1 MIKLYLYL
9 IDITVPLFFGILTI
23 LLDTNADISKHVL
36 LLYLLLSFSIFF
48 LSIIKNYYKD
58 YYLIN
63 FSEKLRIASVT
74 WVFAIFIQLLAYN
87 YLLVQ
92 VDLLT
97 LIFWI
102 LIPIVNLILKYIVKI
117 KTKYTMKFQFILLG
131 DSTHSMIMKSKCL
144 LIRDIYFTFM
154 TLMMNSQTKK

>member
-23 LLDTNADISKHVL
+23 LLNTNAGISKHIL

-48 LSIIKNYYKD
+48 LSVIKNYYKD

-63 FSEKLRIASVT
+63 FSEKLRIAVVT

-87 YLLVQ
+87 YSSVQ
-92 VDLLT
+92 IDLLT
-97 LIFWI
+97 MIFWI
-102 LIPIVNLILKYIVKI
+102 SIPIITLILKYIVKI
-117 KTKYTMKFQFILLG
+117 KTKYAIKFTIHIIGIHHFSQVRFLQHG
-131 DSTHSMIMKSKCL
+131 CL
-144 LIRDIYFTFM
+144 ML
-154 TLMMNSQTKK
+154 Q

>member
-9 IDITVPLFFGILTI
+9 IDVTVPLFFGILSI
-23 LLDTNADISKHVL
+23 LLNLNADPSKHIL

-63 FSEKLRIASVT
+63 FSEKLRIAVVT

-87 YLLVQ
+87 YSSVQ
-92 VDLLT
+92 IDLLT
-97 LIFWI
+97 MIFWI
-102 LIPIVNLILKYIVKI
+102 LIPIITLILKYIVKI
-117 KTKYTMKFQFILLG
+117 KTKYHNSYYWEIL
-131 DSTHSMIMKSKCL
+131 HI
-144 LIRDIYFTFM
+144 
-154 TLMMNSQTKK
+154 Q

>member
-9 IDITVPLFFGILTI
+9 IDVTVPLFFGILNI
-23 LLDTNADISKHVL
+23 LLNTNVDISKHVL

-63 FSEKLRIASVT
+63 FSEKIKIASVT
-74 WVFAIFIQLLAYN
+74 WIFAIFIQLLAYN

-92 VDLLT
+92 
-97 LIFWI
+97 
-102 LIPIVNLILKYIVKI
+102 N
-117 KTKYTMKFQFILLG
+117 
-131 DSTHSMIMKSKCL
+131 
-144 LIRDIYFTFM
+144 
-154 TLMMNSQTKK
+154 